1 MILYLLVIMM
11 CCSKGLKS
19 VLKSSQSEI
28 ESAALETFTGGIH
41 KNKFHSYTATISGHL
56 WVMKISKPPKI
67 LFTYDKIHM
76 ISIHISQLLDSN
88 FDLGIYVT

>member
-56 WVMKISKPPKI
+56 
-67 LFTYDKIHM
+67 
-76 ISIHISQLLDSN
+76 
-88 FDLGIYVT
+88 